1 MSEDTAPADEAT
13 VTRTVELDADAD
25 TVWHALADPDERR
38 LWLDDPDAA
47 ARHVRVDESRP
58 GERLVWTWWHPGG
71 EGDAS
76 TVTVDLHPVTG
87 GGTHVVVTEALP
99 ATPPVLVPQARA
111 AADRLRGT
119 AHVPGAGRRARAEGV
134 APAPR
139 LPARRSPAWLRC
151 AGDRWDARLLGL
163 ELLFVAAAVRVG

>member
-1 MSEDTAPADEAT
+1 MSEDTAHADEAT
-13 VTRTVELDADAD
+13 VTRRVELDADVD
-25 TVWHALADPDERR
+25 TVWHALSDPDERR
-38 LWLDDPDAA
+38 LWLDDPDAV

-58 GERLVWTWWHPGG
+58 GERLVWTWWHPGD

-76 TVTVDLHPVTG
+76 TVTVDLHPVTD

-111 AADRLRGT
+111 AADRLH
-119 AHVPGAGRRARAEGV
+119 AASHLAG
-134 APAPR
+134 PAPSAR
-139 LPARRSPAWLRC
+139 ARRSPGWLRC
-151 AGDRWDARLLGL
+151 ARDRWDARLLGL